1 MHFETIA
8 AQAGHRVDPA
18 TGAVA
23 PPIYLS
29 TTFERDPD
37 GAYPRGFVYSRT
49 DNPNRNALEQLLA
62 RLEGGDADG
71 DAAAAIAF
79 ASGSAATAAVLQAL
93 APGDHVIAPD
103 DCYHG
108 TARLLREVFAPWGVA
123 TDFVDLTDADRVR
136 RAVRPAT
143 RLLWVE
149 TPSNPLLKISDI
161 AELAGIARAAG
172 ALCVCDNTWATPML
186 QRPLALGAD
195 LVVHSTTK
203 YLSGHEDVT
212 GGAVVGRPEAAFFQR
227 IRLIQNLGGAAP
239 SPFDCWLTV
248 RGIRTLHV
256 RMPAHCANAGRIARF
271 LQDHPRVAAVH
282 YPGLPEH
289 PGHAVAARQ
298 MSGCGGMLSFQVK
311 GDGPANGDGPSG
323 GQETGG
329 QETGGQETG
338 GQTTGGRD
346 AAMRVAARV
355 RQFVRATS
363 LGGTQSLIEHRASI
377 EGPQSATPDNL
388 LRVSVGL
395 ENADDLI
402 ADLAQ
407 ALEG

>member
-1 MHFETIA
+1 MTMNIETIA
-8 AQAGHRVDPA
+8 AQGGHQIDPA

-37 GAYPRGFVYSRT
+37 GEYSRGFVYSRS
-49 DNPNRNALEQLLA
+49 DNPNRQSLEHLLA
-62 RLEGGDADG
+62 LLENDDSGDAV
-71 DAAAAIAF
+71 AASF
-79 ASGSAATAAVLQAL
+79 ASGSAATATVFQAL

-108 TARLLREVFAPWGVA
+108 TARLLREVFAPWGLQA
-123 TDFVDLTDADRVR
+123 TFVDMTDAGNVR
-136 RAVRPAT
+136 EAVRPNT
-143 RLLWVE
+143 RLIWVE
-149 TPSNPLLKISDI
+149 TPSNPLLKITDI
-161 AELAGIARAAG
+161 VEMANIAQSAG
-172 ALCVCDNTWATPML
+172 ALCVCDNTWASPML
-186 QRPLALGAD
+186 QRPLSLGAD

-203 YLSGHEDVT
+203 YLGGHEDVT
-212 GGAVVGRPEAAFFQR
+212 GGAVVSAGDTDFFR
-227 IRLIQNLGGAAP
+227 RVRLIQNLYGAVP
-239 SPFDCWLTV
+239 SPFDCWLTL

-271 LQDHPRVAAVH
+271 LHDHPNVAAVH

-289 PGHAVAARQ
+289 PGHAIAARQ
-298 MSGCGGMLSFQVK
+298 MADFGGMLSFQV
-311 GDGPANGDGPSG
+311 AG
-323 GQETGG
+323 GK
-329 QETGGQETG
+329 
-338 GQTTGGRD
+338 D
-346 AAMRVAARV
+346 SAMGVAANV
-355 RQFVRATS
+355 RLFVRATS

-377 EGPQSATPDNL
+377 EGPDSTTPDDL

-407 ALEG
+407 ALG